1 VIFTPTPLANAFVI
15 GLEPHAD
22 ERGGFAR
29 AFCAKEFAEQGLVT
43 EYVQAN
49 LSTNTQA
56 GTVRGMHYQRHPYSE
71 VKLVRCVV
79 GIIYDVI
86 VDLRQD
92 SPTYLQ
98 WFGAELSQDNGL
110 MMYVPQG
117 FAHGYQAL
125 TAGATAHYMVSAYYA
140 PDAEGGLRYDDPA
153 LNINWPIPVT
163 DVSPKDARWPLVDE
177 VSGSR

>member
-1 VIFTPTPLANAFVI
+1 MIFTPTPLADAFVV

-22 ERGGFAR
+22 ERGCFAR

-56 GTVRGMHYQRHPYSE
+56 GTVRGMHYQRHPHAE

-98 WFGAELSQDNGL
+98 WFGAELSQENGL

-163 DVSPKDARWPLVDE
+163 DVSPKDARWPLVDR

>member
-1 VIFTPTPLANAFVI
+1 MIFTPTPLANAFII

-22 ERGGFAR
+22 ERGCFAR

-163 DVSPKDARWPLVDE
+163 DVSPKDARWPLVDG